1 MKMLWKWF
9 KKRHHY
15 YNRLDQRCSCLAL
28 TISLR
33 ENPLNPFNLGN
44 NNSSKSS
51 TLGMSRFWTWI
62 EKLILFNFANENI
75 VGPSMIELG
84 GEQDDLFAGCGPGRF
99 QSLNQFKVDSFL
111 KYFTKVS
118 SRFFEQSRCFVVEFL
133 CVSRPMM
140 RILSWDSVAI
150 FVFYNRVYSVFS
162 ALSKYHRFSEIQN
175 FQAQISVIF
184 EIVMPIFMT
193 LSPIRIRQFS
203 CSNSQDAV
211 EFPLMTISDFK

>member
-1 MKMLWKWF
+1 MKMVQ
-9 KKRHHY
+9 KRHHY

-75 VGPSMIELG
+75 GGPSMIEL
-84 GEQDDLFAGCGPGRF
+84 PGSRCPERRWTSWF
-99 QSLNQFKVDSFL
+99 ICRLWARTISVPEPVQ
-111 KYFTKVS
+111 
-118 SRFFEQSRCFVVEFL
+118 SRFIFEIFYKSLLPVEFL

-140 RILSWDSVAI
+140 TTLSWDSVAI
-150 FVFYNRVYSVFS
+150 FVFYNRVYPVFS
-162 ALSKYHRFSEIQN
+162 ELSMRYRFSEIQN
-175 FQAQISVIF
+175 FPAQIRVIF
-184 EIVMPIFMT
+184 EILMPIFMT